1 MKKLKDLITEDDR
14 PYPIYGLFLQLSSWM
29 DITHSQLEQAKKS
42 SITNKNNKIFAK
54 ISKDWLSGRYEDN
67 PESIY
72 DRAIKLLN

>member
-1 MKKLKDLITEDDR
+1 
-14 PYPIYGLFLQLSSWM
+14 M

-54 ISKDWLSGRYEDN
+54 IAKDWLSGDYQDN
-67 PESIY
+67 PKSIY